1 MSLPGQ
7 SLMRNIVRMTH
18 ISSNTEI
25 LNHNVLMCQEPT
37 TFSLL

>member
-7 SLMRNIVRMTH
+7 SVRRNIVRMTH
-18 ISSNTEI
+18 ISNNTEI
-25 LNHNVLMCQEPT
+25 LNHSVLMCQEPT